1 MDDGECGGWI
11 WGSWRLLAL
20 QWLVVVGLCLHF
32 QMFRLHQTLAK
43 HLKMKIFYFETN
55 GVLINFGWLH
65 FFGWLFASSFFLIEH
80 YTNSIFYP
88 PISLFNQTK
97 KKKKK
102 FVSLHFSTL
111 LTKHKWGKLKSFL
124 SSHFSIV
131 SSFSIFPLFHPLNTQ
146 ILSILL
152 YSINYSMLDII
163 IIF

>member
-20 QWLVVVGLCLHF
+20 QWLVVVGLYLHF

-65 FFGWLFASSFFLIEH
+65 FFGWLFASFFFLIEH

-97 KKKKK
+97 KKKKICIPPFFHPFNQTQMRK
-102 FVSLHFSTL
+102 
-111 LTKHKWGKLKSFL
+111 TKI
-124 SSHFSIV
+124 FSIL
-131 SSFSIFPLFHPLNTQ
+131 PLFHCLF
-146 ILSILL
+146 
-152 YSINYSMLDII
+152 
-163 IIF
+163 IFYFPTFSSSQHTDP